1 MSLGDNIKKLRK
13 STGLTQEDIAKE
25 IGVSKQTVQKY
36 ENGIINN
43 IPSDKIEV
51 IAKLL
56 KTTPAKLMGWEDS
69 RSSRSFNL
77 VSPNIT
83 DDIVTF
89 PVIGSIAAGYNE
101 IAVED
106 WSGETIDVPRSYLR
120 GRDKSDFFV
129 LQVHGNSMYP
139 LYHEKDKVLIRKQN
153 YIEHNGDVGAVMLY
167 DGECV
172 TLKRV
177 DIFDDM
183 IRLSPINPEYQPKE
197 LKGVDM
203 ETYHILGV
211 PRLLVREMD

>member
-153 YIEHNGDVGAVMLY
+153 YIEHNGDVGAVIY

-177 DIFDDM
+177 DIFADM

>member
-153 YIEHNGDVGAVMLY
+153 YIEHNGDVGAVIY

>member
-153 YIEHNGDVGAVMLY
+153 YIEHNGDVGAVIY

-183 IRLSPINPEYQPKE
+183 IRLSPINPEYQPKK